1 MIIKNLKCRVN
12 KLECCIA
19 DFLVLIGMLLAHF
32 FRFKNQV
39 LIFYETVVLGLQP
52 TAGRFNELAS
62 LSGLACVF
70 AKSR

>member
-39 LIFYETVVLGLQP
+39 LIFYETVVLGL
-52 TAGRFNELAS
+52 
-62 LSGLACVF
+62 
-70 AKSR
+70 